1 MPKLTARRMMPWHD
15 FRTVDRMTRNGYL
28 ERLREVPAFRHCTR
42 RQLQQVARL
51 VDDVRVRAGTQ
62 LTGDAG
68 ELVLTLSPVRALVID
83 RRALP
88 AVLDEAPTLGTAGSE
103 IPLQSA

>member
-1 MPKLTARRMMPWHD
+1 MWRKLD
-15 FRTVDRMTRNGYL
+15 VRTVDRMTRNAYL
-28 ERLREVPAFRHCTR
+28 DRLRSLPAFRQCTR
-42 RQLQQVARL
+42 RQLEHVARL
-51 VDDVRVRAGTQ
+51 VDDVELPAGTQ

-88 AVLDEAPTLGTAGSE
+88 AVLDDAPALGTRASE
-103 IPLQSA
+103 IPLHPA